1 MKPNVRKKGGITLS
15 KDQKNSLSGVTKIRE
30 IFFQHGHNEDEAI
43 KWWDIKTNSRI
54 KRALRACKK
63 EPVEDVAEFVSQN
76 LKIEQDRDAQFF
88 RKLVDSAK
96 RNGATDYPDKTYEDA
111 DNSADRVAGRIYT
124 RVLNWY
130 DKNVLGSE
138 SK

>member
-1 MKPNVRKKGGITLS
+1 
-15 KDQKNSLSGVTKIRE
+15 
-30 IFFQHGHNEDEAI
+30 
-43 KWWDIKTNSRI
+43 
-54 KRALRACKK
+54 
-63 EPVEDVAEFVSQN
+63 VAEFVSQN